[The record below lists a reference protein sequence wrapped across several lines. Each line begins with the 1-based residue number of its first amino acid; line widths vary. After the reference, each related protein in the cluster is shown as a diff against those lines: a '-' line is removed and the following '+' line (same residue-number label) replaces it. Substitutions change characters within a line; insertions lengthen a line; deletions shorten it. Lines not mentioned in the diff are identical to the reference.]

1 MQDIRNRYVE
11 AYSKCNVASPWTPY
25 KLVQSCHE
33 RLLGR
38 CEELVNLGLELGS
51 KSANLLASSLERLSH
66 VLADG
71 RSVHLLNLL
80 VGLVGR
86 VGLGDSLELF
96 QTVLALRVLDLVAT
110 SGDDLGVVGRAT
122 TVPGKDLVC
131 VSKKFKHRKME
142 LLTLAVSE
150 GTSSRAP
157 TVAMERRSALSFL
170 GVISATA

>member
-1 MQDIRNRYVE
+1 M
-11 AYSKCNVASPWTPY
+11 APPWTPY
-25 KLVQSCHE
+25 KLVQSCREH
-33 RLLGR
+33 LLGR
-38 CEELVNLGLELGS
+38 CEELVNLGLELSS

-66 VLADG
+66 VLTDS
-71 RSVHLLNLL
+71 RSIHLLNLL

-96 QTVLALRVLDLVAT
+96 KTVLALRVLDLVAA
-110 SGDDLGVVGRAT
+110 SGDDLRVVGRAT
-122 TVPGKDLVC
+122 TVPCKDLGS
-131 VSKKFKHRKME
+131 VSEEFKYRKTE